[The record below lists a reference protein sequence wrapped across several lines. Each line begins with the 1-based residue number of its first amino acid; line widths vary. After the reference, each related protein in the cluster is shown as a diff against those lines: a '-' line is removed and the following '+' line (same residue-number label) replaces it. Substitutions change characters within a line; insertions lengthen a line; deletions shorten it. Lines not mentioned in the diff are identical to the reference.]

1 MANYIQGHF
10 VIPTSS
16 NDTYVR
22 VKDRFGNV
30 KLSID
35 PLLVTIMF
43 VKLNVINIRMTSS
56 NNILLIDFISP
67 DDAKKAL
74 VELRTEMDKIL
85 HRVSQN
91 ITDEKNLISQ
101 LSSGPD
107 FTTLYETGTVSATS
121 SINTSIDDRLTDF
134 IAKLSSDFSNLKNQE
149 VVNLSYNVNQLYSES
164 LNQHYDILGVTFS
177 TPSDGKVSIYING
190 VYLMLGTGSNNI
202 SYMSSDGGVTTQD
215 YITIGSRLYI
225 NPYLLSYDLDTYD
238 VITLSY
244 LTKLV

>member
-1 MANYIQGHF
+1 MANYIASYF
-10 VIPTSS
+10 VIPVSP
-16 NDTYVR
+16 NDTCVR
-22 VKDRFGNV
+22 VKDRLGNIR
-30 KLSID
+30 LSID
-35 PLLVTIMF
+35 PLLVSIMF
-43 VKLNVINIRMTSS
+43 VKVNVINIRMTSS
-56 NNILLIDFISP
+56 NNVLYIDFATP
-67 DDAKKAL
+67 DEAKRAL

-107 FTTLYETGTVSATS
+107 FTTLYETGTVSSTA

-134 IAKLSSDFSNLKNQE
+134 ITKLSSDFSNLKNQE

-164 LNQHYDILGVTFS
+164 LNQHSDILGVTFS
-177 TPSDGKVSIYING
+177 TPSDGKISIYING
-190 VYLMLGTGSNNI
+190 VYLMLGTSSNDI
-202 SYMSSDGGVTTQD
+202 SYMSFDNGATTQD
-215 YITIGSRLYI
+215 YIVEGSKLYI
-225 NPYLLSYDLDTYD
+225 NPYLLTYDLDTYD